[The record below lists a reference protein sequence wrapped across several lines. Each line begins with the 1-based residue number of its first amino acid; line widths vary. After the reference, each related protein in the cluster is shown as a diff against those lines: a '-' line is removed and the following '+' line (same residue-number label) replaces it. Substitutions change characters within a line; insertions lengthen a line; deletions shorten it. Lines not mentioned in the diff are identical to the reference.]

1 MGPTVPKERSPAP
14 PVPAV
19 EDEGEDEDNGCEDE
33 MTEPTPGWTVAP
45 PGYELRVRMS
55 GLLWPEAA
63 ERIANS
69 ACVARDDVGDGQ
81 VILFA
86 TNPLF
91 RASTPG
97 TERLF
102 INAVICGPGMGTEQ
116 PIGP

>member
-1 MGPTVPKERSPAP
+1 VPE
-14 PVPAV
+14 V
-19 EDEGEDEDNGCEDE
+19 EDEGEDEDNGHDDE
-33 MTEPTPGWTVAP
+33 MTEPTPGWVVAP
-45 PGYELRVRMS
+45 PGYELRLRMS

-69 ACVARDDVGDGQ
+69 ACVARDEVGDGQ

-116 PIGP
+116 PIRP